1 MPIDPPKPPL
11 SDGIITLRPF
21 NADDLEPVE
30 RALADPEI
38 GRRFGKSKLTAV
50 EFIAGKQRGWSQGDA
65 AAFAVCDVHSTFVGQ
80 VFVEPGEARTAE
92 IGYWVLPEGR
102 GRGHAVRAVRLASRW
117 ALAELGV
124 ARLELWT
131 ETNNVRS
138 QHVAERSGFIREGVL
153 RSFREVEGRR
163 FDAIL
168 YSLLPSDPLH

>member
-1 MPIDPPKPPL
+1 
-11 SDGIITLRPF
+11 
-21 NADDLEPVE
+21 
-30 RALADPEI
+30 
-38 GRRFGKSKLTAV
+38 
-50 EFIAGKQRGWSQGDA
+50 
-65 AAFAVCDVHSTFVGQ
+65 
-80 VFVEPGEARTAE
+80 
-92 IGYWVLPEGR
+92 
-102 GRGHAVRAVRLASRW
+102 
-117 ALAELGV
+117 LAELGV